1 MTTGG
6 SGTGDS
12 RQDEFLSRLYDQVT
26 ELLAA
31 RFGAGYQF
39 TAGLGR
45 FGTWLREHTTEDE
58 TGPEAM
64 QASSPA
70 AMQAS
75 HGARC
80 AAIFPAPGHG
90 EAAIASTIQRGPGSI
105 RDEIPGAP
113 ADPDADRAM
122 TALYE
127 GHYSSLVRLA
137 ALLVGDMAT
146 AEEIV
151 QDSFVALR
159 HARQRREGHSALCY
173 LRQSVV
179 NRSRSV
185 PTRRAGKNA
194 AAGATASPG
203 SQPGTAEY
211 PAVIAALSALPA
223 RQRAALVL
231 RYYADFSAA
240 QIAEV
245 MGISEGAVSRH
256 LQRATASL
264 RAVLD
269 GS

>member
-1 MTTGG
+1 
-6 SGTGDS
+6 
-12 RQDEFLSRLYDQVT
+12 VT

-31 RFGAGYQF
+31 RFGAGYQV
-39 TAGLGR
+39 TAGLDR
-45 FGTWLREHTTEDE
+45 FGTWLREHATEDE

-70 AMQAS
+70 AIQAG

-80 AAIFPAPGHG
+80 AAILPAPGHG
-90 EAAIASTIQRGPGSI
+90 EAANARTIPSGPGSI
-105 RDEIPGAP
+105 RGENPGAEP
-113 ADPDADRAM
+113 GPDADRAM

-137 ALLVGDMAT
+137 ALLVGDMAA
-146 AEEIV
+146 AEKIV

-159 HARQRREGHSALCY
+159 HARQRRDGDSALCY

-185 PTRRAGKNA
+185 PPGRAGKNA
-194 AAGATASPG
+194 AAGATGSPG

-264 RAVLD
+264 REVLD